1 MAFDVNV
8 NGTARGVKGALPPLP
23 ADAPAGIV
31 AAMASSAPPMPRI
44 SPLFILIALVGG
56 LGCGI
61 AVSSFAPA
69 SVESWVYVPDI
80 LGTLWL
86 RALQM
91 TIVPLVAALLVT
103 GIVTAVAAASAGR
116 IAGWSIGFFLTV
128 LWGGAIMAA
137 VVTPLLLQSF
147 PIPAEAAAALTGSL
161 TQSADTGTV
170 PSIAD
175 IIKQMVPTNP
185 IFAAANDAF
194 LPMIVFV
201 VIFALAI
208 TRLAEPQRAL
218 LSGFFAALGN
228 AMLIVIGWVLMLAP
242 IGVAALAFV
251 VAARV
256 GVEAIG
262 VFLHY
267 ILIVSAV
274 GAIVWAAGYP
284 IALIG
289 GKRRLGD
296 FARAVLPAQA
306 VAISTQS
313 SLASLPAMLRGAKTL
328 GVRETTADVTLPLAV
343 ALFRSTGPAMNLAVA
358 IYVAWLTG
366 TELTPLALFFGVVV
380 ASTTTLGSVSLPGS
394 ISFISAIAPICFAMG
409 VPIEP
414 LVLLLAVEQ
423 LPDIVRT
430 LGNVTND
437 VAAVATVDARAGS
450 ETEEVTVH

>member
-1 MAFDVNV
+1 M
-8 NGTARGVKGALPPLP
+8 R
-23 ADAPAGIV
+23 
-31 AAMASSAPPMPRI
+31 MASSTPSMPRI
-44 SPLFILIALVGG
+44 SPIAILIALIAG
-56 LGCGI
+56 LGGGI
-61 AVSSFAPA
+61 VVSSLAPA
-69 SVESWVYVPDI
+69 NVEGWVYLPDI

-116 IAGWSIGFFLTV
+116 IAGWSIGFFFTV

-137 VVTPLLLQSF
+137 IVTPLLLETF
-147 PIPAEAAAALTGSL
+147 PIPAEAAAALTRSL
-161 TQSADTGTV
+161 TASADTGTV

-175 IIKQMVPTNP
+175 IVKQMVPTNAVN
-185 IFAAANDAF
+185 AAANDAF
-194 LPMIVFV
+194 LPMIVFIV
-201 VIFALAI
+201 VFALAI
-208 TRLAEPQRAL
+208 TRLADGQRQMLA
-218 LSGFFAALGN
+218 GFFEALGN
-228 AMLIVIGWVLMLAP
+228 AMLVVIGWVLMLAP
-242 IGVAALAFV
+242 VGVFALAFV
-251 VAARV
+251 VAART
-256 GVEAIG
+256 GADAIG

-284 IALIG
+284 IAMFG
-289 GKRRLGD
+289 GKRRLMD
-296 FARAVLPAQA
+296 FVRAVLPAQA

-313 SLASLPAMLRGAKTL
+313 SLASLPAMLRGAKML

-366 TELTPLALFFGVVV
+366 TELTTLALFFGVVV

-437 VAAVATVDARAGS
+437 TAAVATVDARAGS
-450 ETEEVTVH
+450 DAPQNTVH